1 MTTID
6 SQQPQQQDDELL
18 NPGKIPVIV
27 KVLAFTIVM
36 VLVFT
41 GIANL
46 LPQVKGEAP
55 KDIKVDLGAL
65 TMETY
70 IAMGETLFKGKGTCT
85 LCHNN
90 LGRAPDILAVNMEQT
105 ALERISAADY
115 QGEAKD
121 SEHYFHESMVAP
133 GKYVVPGYGKAGEPS
148 PMPKVNKAP
157 IGLTE
162 VEMGA
167 IIAFLQAK
175 DGGDPTIALP
185 TDTPAAATAD
195 SVVAAPPKPA
205 ASAEEV
211 LTKNGCTAC
220 HAVLDS
226 PAAIG
231 PELHTIGSRASREE
245 IRNSI
250 INPAAV
256 IAEGYPAIMPAD
268 FADKM
273 MVRELEMLVDFLAAS
288 QGDAAPAETEKKGE

>member
-6 SQQPQQQDDELL
+6 SQQPQAQDDDLL

-27 KVLAFTIVM
+27 KVLAFMIVM

-41 GIANL
+41 GIAHL

-55 KDIKVDLGAL
+55 KDLKVDLGAL

-90 LGRAPDILAVNMEQT
+90 LGRAPDILALNMEDT
-105 ALERISAADY
+105 AAERISAADY

-133 GKYVVPGYGKAGEPS
+133 SKYVVPGYGKAGEPS
-148 PMPKVNKAP
+148 PMPAINKAP

-162 VEMGA
+162 IEIGA
-167 IIAFLQAK
+167 IIAFIQAK

-185 TDTPAAATAD
+185 TEAPFVADTENAAAE
-195 SVVAAPPKPA
+195 PPKPA
-205 ASAEEV
+205 TSAEEV

-245 IRNSI
+245 IRDSI

-256 IAEGYPAIMPAD
+256 IAEGFPAIMPAD

-273 MVRELEMLVDFLAAS
+273 LVKELEMLVDFLAAS
-288 QGDAAPAETEKKGE
+288 KADAIPAETEKKGE